1 MNEIFKTIDN
11 KETVTVITCTGEWS
25 QTRQTYLSRQYLRAT
40 LDEPEEPEE
49 DEDELDEFELDES
62 ETVKKN

>member
-1 MNEIFKTIDN
+1 MREIFKIIDG

-40 LDEPEEPEE
+40 LDEPEVEEE
-49 DEDELDEFELDES
+49 DEELEELEDEEDSVE
-62 ETVKKN
+62 